1 MPIVD
6 GLTATKMM
14 RSFEK
19 TNPTSGLSPRA
30 ALNGRVPIIAVSAS
44 LVEKERQTY
53 VNAGFDAWILKP
65 ISFPRLNE
73 LMNGIVNVPVRE
85 KSLYSPGHWERG
97 GWFERADPKRRSVYT
112 KPDGHDGTT
121 EESGTADTNDREESE
136 AGGSTDAIDTAQLKS
151 FSAPQLGKRGFP
163 PVPEQQQ
170 GSEQSIM
177 PIEQVMTPEP
187 INEEQS

>member
-65 ISFPRLNE
+65 ISFPRLNV
-73 LMNGIVNVPVRE
+73 LMSSIVNVPVRE
-85 KSLYSPGHWERG
+85 KNLYSPGHWERG
-97 GWFERADPKRRSVYT
+97 GWFERADLRRRSVYT
-112 KPDGHDGTT
+112 KPDEHNVT
-121 EESGTADTNDREESE
+121 SGENGAADTKEGEEKK
-136 AGGSTDAIDTAQLKS
+136 ADGGMESVNTAQLKS

-187 INEEQS
+187 INEGQS